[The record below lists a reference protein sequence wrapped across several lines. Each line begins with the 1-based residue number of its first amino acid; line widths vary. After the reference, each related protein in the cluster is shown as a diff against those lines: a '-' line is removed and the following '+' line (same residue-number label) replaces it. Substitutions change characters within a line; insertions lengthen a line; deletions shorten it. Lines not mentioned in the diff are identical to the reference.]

1 MLRAIILW
9 VLVLPLVHWVVAIY
23 FRSLRRE
30 ALERDY
36 DKGGDNGVESGTRE
50 DFIAAGMAA
59 YEGSLKARIVVLVYI
74 IPILAVV
81 AIAWAVNAN

>member
-36 DKGGDNGVESGTRE
+36 DNGGETGTRE

-59 YEGSLKARIVVLVYI
+59 YEGSLRARIVVLVYI